1 MTVKIV
7 PDKIFD
13 LICEYLE
20 DPAVTLVREST
31 AKEVGLN
38 IDNIDDVDYDLSGDA
53 DVWVD
58 LVSSDK
64 HMFIEEAKEQGVIK

>member
-1 MTVKIV
+1 MTVKMV
-7 PDKIFD
+7 PDKDFD

-31 AKEVGLN
+31 AKEVGLSY
-38 IDNIDDVDYDLSGDA
+38 DNIDDVDYDFGGES

-64 HMFIEEAKEQGVIK
+64 HMFISEAKEQGVIK